1 MSHPNC
7 QRITLNTLIFAAFF
21 SVYVT
26 CLLSEWECMC
36 ASQCLLLCLVW
47 YLYTA
52 NWLNTVML
60 QNKLRI
66 NSNLFLR
73 TDSVLV

>member
-36 ASQCLLLCLVW
+36 ASQCLPVCLVS
-47 YLYTA
+47 LY
-52 NWLNTVML
+52 V
-60 QNKLRI
+60 KLVKHC
-66 NSNLFLR
+66 NASK
-73 TDSVLV
+73 